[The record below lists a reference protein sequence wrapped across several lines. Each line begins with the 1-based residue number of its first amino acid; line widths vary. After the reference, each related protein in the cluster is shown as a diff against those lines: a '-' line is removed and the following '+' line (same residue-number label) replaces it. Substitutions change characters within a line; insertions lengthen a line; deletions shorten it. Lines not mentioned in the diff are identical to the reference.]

1 MSIPKKYLSGLSV
14 EDRKKRID
22 EIKRGRKT
30 ATSDKSA
37 YSSSRFKTD
46 KDKKTKPSKY
56 TQRGK
61 KLLANSNAKTVDA
74 KLAVL
79 SKKTGYSVGTLKQVY
94 NRGLAAW
101 RTGHRPGATQHA
113 WAMARVYSFV
123 TGGKTARTADKDL
136 RKKAMKEAIAFK
148 RGVSLAKS
156 FGGAAKKASGAA
168 SFDTIMRGGKSVRVK
183 RDLGGAGGGQFVSFQ
198 VAQAQNF
205 AKSVAVNR
213 QVARLRGRPEPQTPQ
228 YRAPGRVN
236 APSAEQVMDQLR
248 DGLQDSPDTKYQS
261 DSRPLWRR
269 TNTLAG
275 GPGFYDYEDDEPFD
289 SDDIVGRGIEK
300 IREEYSFNVEAFLDD
315 GKEFSDLPEEERNAI
330 MARRNLALARINA
343 IQRYTD
349 TSFQKINTEERSVLS
364 GKIPEASEL
373 HQEFNDALDALSVE
387 IDTDHSLF
395 RGGGR
400 GWTQEVLGNR
410 EINSL
415 DDLRSLIGNTFRTD
429 SFTSTSR
436 ASWVAA
442 RTFGTTYVLR
452 DMPNGEA
459 FRATVIFRMH
469 RKSGSRGLFVE
480 EASLSGRD
488 EHEVVL
494 PSQEKYV
501 IRGFSIAANHP
512 WLERDTADG
521 FDLKAKYDLPD
532 EYDDLFSYADDVE
545 IEDPKDLADS
555 GGTANIP
562 PVIIIE
568 VEQI

>member
-1 MSIPKKYLSGLSV
+1 VSIPKKYLSGLSA

-46 KDKKTKPSKY
+46 KGKKTKPSKY

-79 SKKTGYSVGTLKQVY
+79 SKKTGYSVGTLRQVY

-228 YRAPGRVN
+228 YRAPGRVS

-248 DGLQDSPDTKYQS
+248 DGLQDSLDTKSQS
-261 DSRPLWRR
+261 DSRPLWKK
-269 TNTLAG
+269 TASLEG
-275 GPGFYDYEDDEPFD
+275 GPQWTDYEDEEPWDDDE
-289 SDDIVGRGIEK
+289 IVKQGIDK
-300 IREEYSFNVEAFLDD
+300 IKQEYDVSMADAMAFPAGPERDEALIK
-315 GKEFSDLPEEERNAI
+315 GKLASTRIGAI
-330 MARRNLALARINA
+330 I
-343 IQRYTD
+343 RYTD
-349 TSFQKINTEERSVLS
+349 TGYEKINADELRLNNGTIDEGSQLHADF
-364 GKIPEASEL
+364 KEA
-373 HQEFNDALDALSVE
+373 FDALSVSVPF
-387 IDTDHSLF
+387 DHSVF
-395 RGGGR
+395 RGGGS
-400 GWTQEVLGNR
+400 GWTEAVLDR
-410 EINSL
+410 EYGKFRFGSL
-415 DDLRSLIGNTFRTD
+415 EDFRSLVGHTFRTD
-429 SFTSTSR
+429 SWTSTSR
-436 ASWVAA
+436 ASWMAGSSNFGLTKLVETVPGKKPIAF
-442 RTFGTTYVLR
+442 TF
-452 DMPNGEA
+452 
-459 FRATVIFRMH
+459 IFRMH
-469 RKSGSRGLFVE
+469 RKAGSRGLFVE
-480 EASLSGRD
+480 EASYSGRD
-488 EHEVVL
+488 EHEVIL
-494 PSQEKYV
+494 PPQEKYV
-501 IRGFSIAANHP
+501 VRGFTLAGNHP
-512 WLERDTADG
+512 ALLDEDG
-521 FDLKAKYDLPD
+521 FSYDFRTALGITD
-532 EYDDLFSYADDVE
+532 EYDDIFTIDDDID
-545 IEDPKDLADS
+545 IEDPKDIADS
-555 GGTANIP
+555 GGSRSRNP
-562 PVIIIE
+562 MIIID